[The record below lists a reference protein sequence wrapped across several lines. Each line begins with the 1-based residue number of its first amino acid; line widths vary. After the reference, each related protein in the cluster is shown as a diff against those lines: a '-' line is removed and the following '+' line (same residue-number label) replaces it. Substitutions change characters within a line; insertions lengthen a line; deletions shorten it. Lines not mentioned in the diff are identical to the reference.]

1 MRETI
6 QQKLEEINT
15 EYTHIDIGAEVPD
28 DMLENSTTY
37 FSFTFSDNFVDS
49 DMDNNFTKRVEI
61 IGYVKRLVNSN
72 ENTLEIVDSATDD
85 IISKLKELNIRCSSD
100 DVSML
105 DNIRKIRITGTGMYN
120 EINNILV

>member
-6 QQKLEEINT
+6 QTKLNQLTNIEVST
-15 EYTHIDIGAEVPD
+15 EVPD
-28 DMLENSTTY
+28 DMLENLTTY
-37 FSFTFSDNFVDS
+37 FSFTFADNFVDS
-49 DMDNNFTKRVEI
+49 DMNNNYTKRVEI

-120 EINNILV
+120 EINNKLV

>member
-6 QQKLEEINT
+6 QTKLNELTNIEVST
-15 EYTHIDIGAEVPD
+15 EVPD

-37 FSFTFSDNFVDS
+37 FSFTFADNFVDS
-49 DMDNNFTKRVEI
+49 DMDNNYTKRVEI

-72 ENTLEIVDSATDD
+72 ENTLEIVDNATDD
-85 IISKLKELNIRCSSD
+85 IISKLKKLNIRCSSD

-120 EINNILV
+120 EINNKLV

>member
-6 QQKLEEINT
+6 QQKLEELNT
-15 EYTHIDIGAEVPD
+15 DYYSIEISTEVPD
-28 DMLENSTTY
+28 DMLENQKTY
-37 FSFTFSDNFVDS
+37 FSFTFADNFVDS
-49 DMDNNFTKRVEI
+49 DFDNNYTKRVEI

-85 IISKLKELNIRCSSD
+85 IISKLKELNIRCSSN

-120 EINNILV
+120 EINNKLV

>member
-6 QQKLEEINT
+6 QSKLEELNT
-15 EYTHIDIGAEVPD
+15 DYYNIEISTEVPD
-28 DMLENSTTY
+28 DMLENQTTY
-37 FSFTFSDNFVDS
+37 FSFTFAENFVDS
-49 DMDNNFTKRVEI
+49 DFDNNYTKRVEI

-120 EINNILV
+120 EINNKLV

>member
-6 QQKLEEINT
+6 QTKLNELTNIEVST
-15 EYTHIDIGAEVPD
+15 EVPD

-37 FSFTFSDNFVDS
+37 FSFTFADNFVDS
-49 DMDNNFTKRVEI
+49 DMDNNYTKRVEI

-72 ENTLEIVDSATDD
+72 ENTLEIVDNATDD

-120 EINNILV
+120 EINNKLV

>member
-37 FSFTFSDNFVDS
+37 FSFTFADNFVDS
-49 DMDNNFTKRVEI
+49 DMDNNYTKRVEI

-120 EINNILV
+120 EINNKLV

>member
-6 QQKLEEINT
+6 QTKLNELTNIEVST
-15 EYTHIDIGAEVPD
+15 EVPD

-37 FSFTFSDNFVDS
+37 FSFTFADNFVDS
-49 DMDNNFTKRVEI
+49 DMDNNYTKRVEI

-120 EINNILV
+120 EINNKLV

>member
-37 FSFTFSDNFVDS
+37 FSFTFADNFVDS
-49 DMDNNFTKRVEI
+49 DMDNNYTKRVEI

-72 ENTLEIVDSATDD
+72 ENTLEIVDNATDD

-120 EINNILV
+120 EINNKLV

>member
-6 QQKLEEINT
+6 QSKLEELNT
-15 EYTHIDIGAEVPD
+15 DYYNIEISTEVPD
-28 DMLENSTTY
+28 DMLENQTTY
-37 FSFTFSDNFVDS
+37 FSFTFAENFVDS
-49 DMDNNFTKRVEI
+49 DFDNNCTKRVEI

-120 EINNILV
+120 EINNKLV

>member
-37 FSFTFSDNFVDS
+37 FSFTFADNFVDS

-120 EINNILV
+120 EINNKLV

>member
-6 QQKLEEINT
+6 QTKLNELTNIEVST
-15 EYTHIDIGAEVPD
+15 EVPD

-37 FSFTFSDNFVDS
+37 FSFTFADNFVDS
-49 DMDNNFTKRVEI
+49 DFDNNYTKRVEI

-120 EINNILV
+120 EINNKLV

>member
-15 EYTHIDIGAEVPD
+15 EYTHIDIGAEVPN
-28 DMLENSTTY
+28 DMLENQKTY
-37 FSFTFSDNFVDS
+37 FSFTFAENFVDS
-49 DMDNNFTKRVEI
+49 DFDNNYTKRVEI

-72 ENTLEIVDSATDD
+72 ENTLEIVDNATDD
-85 IISKLKELNIRCSSD
+85 IISKLKELNIHCSSD

-120 EINNILV
+120 EINNKLV